1 MNNTKLKFTICNYC
15 KLVINF
21 KIRKLKMKNLKSI
34 LITAILALLF
44 ITGCENSL
52 TSSGEKN
59 YPAIENEILSDDL
72 TPKLYNKVIKLLPG
86 ESATFTSENLPM
98 NVFNSFKIKNVSSDA
113 ESNICSEVLYSFAI
127 AGGFFG
133 SELECMRAG
142 QEISVAE
149 NGFYFLS
156 VTNNSKSVMKFE
168 ITVSE

>member
-1 MNNTKLKFTICNYC
+1 
-15 KLVINF
+15 
-21 KIRKLKMKNLKSI
+21 MKNLKLI
-34 LITAILALLF
+34 LIAAPLVLLF

-52 TSSGEKN
+52 TSTGENK
-59 YPAIENEILSDDL
+59 YPSIENEIISDDL
-72 TPKLYNKVIKLLPG
+72 TPKFYNNVIKVLPG

-98 NVFNSFKIKNVSSDA
+98 NVFNSFKIKNVSSDS

-142 QEISVAE
+142 QEISEAE

-156 VTNNSKSVMKFE
+156 VTNNSNSVMKFE
-168 ITVSE
+168 IIILE